1 MIVVPDKDY
10 FYMITLVGFIENHN
24 CSHYMPFRSNGKT
37 VTLKQQ
43 CKIVEYFRPSK
54 IAINFVF
61 I

>member
-1 MIVVPDKDY
+1 MIIVPDKDY
-10 FYMITLVGFIENHN
+10 FYMLTLVGFIEIHN
-24 CSHYMPFRSNGKT
+24 YSHHMPFRSNGKT
-37 VTLKQQ
+37 VRLRKL